1 MSRTDAHAP
10 YWTWAV
16 WYTPVHTLHGHK
28 GCNLPDSPTRSN
40 HRLRPGYPHDGWM
53 DCFWGVA
60 WPSYRECRW
69 LYFMKPSIPRWYINH
84 LWNGPERVR
93 VRDGLRN
100 LAREYN
106 SYGDI
111 EDDDFPNWQARN
123 CARWSWD

>member
-10 YWTWAV
+10 YWTWAQ
-16 WYTPVHTLHGHK
+16 WYRPAHTLHSYK
-28 GCNLPDSPTRSN
+28 GCNLPDEPIRFN
-40 HRLRPGYPHDGWM
+40 ARMRPGYPHDGWM
-53 DCFWGVA
+53 DCFWMPA
-60 WPSYRECRW
+60 WPAYRQCRW
-69 LYFMKPSIPRWYINH
+69 LMFGKAVPKWFVDHI
-84 LWNGPERVR
+84 WNGPERVR